1 MNEIKAWDSLSSI
14 SYKTNIEEVLKY
26 IEENNITDF
35 SVIDKNGFDG
45 EEYGNRFISSIY
57 NRLHND
63 KKILFVDDK
72 HPFLITVLGGILIE
86 NNFYEKYK
94 DVILDK
100 VKKNIEKEKYI
111 SISKYT
117 YDEEFL
123 KNVIPNVKSIRFDS
137 DINISDD
144 VKNLCKKSRINA
156 TLQTKDG
163 EFIEISSDKI
173 LGVLYKD
180 VVSDEYKSIRLK
192 NDITDFENLK
202 YIGKDKIIKI
212 DYKDVYKEDA
222 ILNEDKEYDKYY
234 NIIAKLRENNQNNEV
249 HITVNN
255 KEAFVKSKLYN
266 SDFDY
271 VVVNG
276 IHEFKSKKIKK
287 DNELLELM
295 VKDIKDSSY
304 SPLEKYIA
312 VYNIAKKFKAY
323 LESPNDKDESR
334 YVDKLLYN
342 DYMVCVGYASLL
354 QELLNKVGIKSYK
367 YGVAADIS
375 YDGGFTLEEKPIDLG
390 GHARLIVDIKD
401 PKYNIDGF
409 YVTDPTGDN
418 YLEQDYYNHSLMSF
432 DKTSQEKR
440 YFKLTDE
447 DLLLNCKSKEEY
459 IDKVNLLFDMQK
471 RKSYIKTDE
480 KALSHICKKIKDILL
495 NLYPDK
501 YVALTKDLKEFEE
514 KKYSIVREERE
525 KMEEKLSYE
534 LIDKAGDFFIEKLGK
549 DIKIDTL
556 VDAACNVNKDVF
568 NLTDE
573 QLKVYKEDLLNKNR
587 KRDAFSFPYYYNS
600 YYSKDEEMKKAV

>member
-1 MNEIKAWDSLSSI
+1 MNEIKAWDSISFI

-26 IEENNITDF
+26 IEDNKITDF
-35 SVIDKNGFDG
+35 NVINKNGFDG
-45 EEYGNRFISSIY
+45 EKYGNRLISLIY

-63 KKILFVDDK
+63 KKILFADDN
-72 HPFLITVLGGILIE
+72 HPFLFSDSSDILIE

-100 VKKNIEKEKYI
+100 VKKNIEKKEYI

-137 DINISDD
+137 DVNISDD

-156 TLQTKDG
+156 ILYTEGG
-163 EFIEISSDKI
+163 ERIEISSDRI
-173 LGVLYKD
+173 LGVLYEN
-180 VVSDEYKSIRLK
+180 VVSDEYKSISLK

-212 DYKDVYKEDA
+212 DYKGAYKEDA

-249 HITVNN
+249 HIIVKN
-255 KEAFVKSKLYN
+255 KEAFAKSKLYN

-271 VVVNG
+271 VVVDG
-276 IHEFKSKKIKK
+276 LREFKSKNLKK

-312 VYNIAKKFKAY
+312 VYNIAKKFKEF
-323 LESPNDKDESR
+323 LESPNDMDESR

-342 DYMVCVGYASLL
+342 DYMVCVGYAKFLR
-354 QELLNKVGIKSYK
+354 ELLNKVGIKSYE
-367 YGVAADIS
+367 YDVDTDIS
-375 YDGGFTLEEKPIDLG
+375 YDRGFTLEEKPIDLSA
-390 GHARLIVDIKD
+390 HARLIVDIKD

-409 YVTDPTGDN
+409 YVTDPTWDN
-418 YLEQDYYNHSLMSF
+418 YLERDYYSHALMSF
-432 DKTSQEKR
+432 DKTSQEIR

-447 DLLLNCKSKEEY
+447 DLILNCKSKEEY
-459 IDKVNLLFDMQK
+459 IDKVNLLFDKLK

-480 KALSHICKKIKDILL
+480 EALSLICKKIKDILL

-514 KKYSIVREERE
+514 KKYLVVREERE

-534 LIDKAGDFFIEKLGK
+534 FIDKAGDFFIEKLGK

-556 VDAACNVNKDVF
+556 VEAACNVNKDVF

-587 KRDAFSFPYYYNS
+587 KKDAFNFPYYYNS

>member
-1 MNEIKAWDSLSSI
+1 MNEIKAWDSISFI

-26 IEENNITDF
+26 IEDNKITDF
-35 SVIDKNGFDG
+35 NVINKNGFDG
-45 EEYGNRFISSIY
+45 EKYGNRLISLIY

-63 KKILFVDDK
+63 KKILFADDN
-72 HPFLITVLGGILIE
+72 HPFLFSDSSDILIE

-100 VKKNIEKEKYI
+100 VKKNIEKKEYI

-137 DINISDD
+137 DVNISDD

-156 TLQTKDG
+156 ILYTEGG
-163 EFIEISSDKI
+163 ERIEISSDRI

-180 VVSDEYKSIRLK
+180 VVSDEYKSISLK

-212 DYKDVYKEDA
+212 DYKGAYKEDA

-249 HITVNN
+249 HIIVNN
-255 KEAFVKSKLYN
+255 KEAFAKSKLYN

-271 VVVNG
+271 VVFNDAR
-276 IHEFKSKKIKK
+276 EFKSKNLKK

-312 VYNIAKKFKAY
+312 VYNIAKKFKEF
-323 LESPNDKDESR
+323 LESPNDMDESR

-342 DYMVCVGYASLL
+342 DYMVCVGYAKFLR
-354 QELLNKVGIKSYK
+354 ELLNKVGIKSYE
-367 YGVAADIS
+367 YDVDTDIS
-375 YDGGFTLEEKPIDLG
+375 YDRGFTLEEKPIDLSA
-390 GHARLIVDIKD
+390 HARLIVDIKD

-409 YVTDPTGDN
+409 YVTDPTWDN
-418 YLEQDYYNHSLMSF
+418 YLERDYYSHALMSF
-432 DKTSQEKR
+432 DKTSQEIR

-447 DLLLNCKSKEEY
+447 DLILNCKSKEEY
-459 IDKVNLLFDMQK
+459 IDKVNLLFDKLK

-480 KALSHICKKIKDILL
+480 EALSLICKKIKDILL

-534 LIDKAGDFFIEKLGK
+534 FIDKAGDFFIEKLGK

-556 VDAACNVNKDVF
+556 VEAACNVNKDVF

-587 KRDAFSFPYYYNS
+587 KKDAFNFPYYYNS